1 MREGNEEVLSVR
13 NWLKDLLQILL
24 IFGVFLLILYLSIT
38 ELNKKL
44 DAANNVIKSFVI
56 EQSVLVEIIEMKDAE
71 IKELNRMKNVGRD

>member
-1 MREGNEEVLSVR
+1 MR

>member
-1 MREGNEEVLSVR
+1 VR